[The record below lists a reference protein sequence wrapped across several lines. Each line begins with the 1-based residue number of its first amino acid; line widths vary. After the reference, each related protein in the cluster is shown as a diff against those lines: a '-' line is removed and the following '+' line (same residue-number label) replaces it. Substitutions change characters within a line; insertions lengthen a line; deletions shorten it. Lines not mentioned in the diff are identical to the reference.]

1 MREHFK
7 ICSSALCVPGMGMI
21 LSGASPVYIFWREVI
36 TTTLKSTSR
45 RQGGRREPTFER
57 SPSANLRADGQKPD
71 TRPNPWVSKH
81 NFAKPVQRIWGMV
94 NQAVVEGKIMQLP
107 GEICQ
112 PRPAQAKVGTLPVKG
127 RVKRQKSAEV
137 ENLGLATKGKDGRQ
151 WNRRCP

>member
-1 MREHFK
+1 
-7 ICSSALCVPGMGMI
+7 MI

-81 NFAKPVQRIWGMV
+81 SEANPKHLMCFGCRIAKPVQRIWGMV